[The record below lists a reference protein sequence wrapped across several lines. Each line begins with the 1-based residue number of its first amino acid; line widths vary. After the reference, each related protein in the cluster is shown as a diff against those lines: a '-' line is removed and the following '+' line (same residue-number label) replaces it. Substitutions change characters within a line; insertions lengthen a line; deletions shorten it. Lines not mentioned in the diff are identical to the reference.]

1 MEGNV
6 RQQGARP
13 GISLVVS
20 LAIAAL
26 CASGPL
32 AANAADLKG
41 RELNVISWGGVWTEA
56 SRVNF
61 FEPFEKE
68 TGAKV
73 NIIPAT
79 GDFDAMVRLQ
89 SDQGALQIDLLD
101 GGNASLLRRDG
112 YLEAFP
118 PELIASLKE
127 QSREGTVREDVL
139 SYGTTAT
146 AIVCNPDMVAKCPTN
161 AAEFW
166 DVEGF
171 PGERAISGNWTAPLQ
186 FAALAAGADR
196 KNLYPIDIQAALAKL
211 EEIRPHIKVWPES
224 GAAQEQVM
232 VDREVGISYMWNG
245 RAHVVKRDVIPN
257 LKLFWESATVGL
269 DTGWLVPKGAPNADV
284 AFAFLEWFGRQHEA
298 QAAWTTALTYPTPS
312 KELADRITPEIA
324 GSLPV
329 GQDLV
334 LIDGDLQAQQQKEM
348 RAAWQKFITSR

>member
-1 MEGNV
+1 MKQRNA
-6 RQQGARP
+6 RMGACMVL
-13 GISLVVS
+13 SLVAC
-20 LAIAAL
+20 LGAT
-26 CASGPL
+26 GPM
-32 AANAADLKG
+32 AANAQNLEG
-41 RELNVISWGGVWTEA
+41 RELNVISWGGVWTDA

-68 TGAKV
+68 TGV
-73 NIIPAT
+73 RINIISAT
-79 GDFDAMVRLQ
+79 GDFDAMIRLQ
-89 SDQGALQIDLLD
+89 TDQGALQIDLAD
-101 GGNASLLRRDG
+101 GGNAALLRKDG
-112 YLEAFP
+112 YLEPFP
-118 PELIASLKE
+118 PELVASLKE
-127 QSREGTVREDVL
+127 HSREGAVREDVL

-146 AIVCNPDMVAKCPTN
+146 VIVCNPDMVAKCPTN
-161 AAEFW
+161 AQEFW

-171 PGERAISGNWTAPLQ
+171 PGTRAITGNWTAPLQ

-196 KNLYPIDIQAALAKL
+196 KNLYPIDIEAAMAKL

-232 VDREVGISYMWNG
+232 VDREVGIAYMWNG
-245 RAHVVKRDVIPN
+245 RAHVVKRDVLPN
-257 LKLFWESATVGL
+257 LELYWESATAGY

-284 AFAFLEWFGRQHEA
+284 AFAFLKWLGPQHEA

-329 GQDLV
+329 GRDIV
-334 LIDGDLQAQQQKEM
+334 LIDGDIQAQQQKDM